1 METHEALI
9 LRKSSYGEADLLV
22 TLFSRKSGKFRAL
35 AKNAKKSQKRFGG
48 RFDFFNLLAI
58 EVTLNRRKFNLIG
71 DVTLKESY
79 REITE
84 SVDSF
89 VTGTRVLELMDFLT
103 PEQEPASELF
113 DLATDTLGLLSKRR
127 EPHSVFLVFLLRAVT
142 LCGYRPDLRFDK
154 EKDIAGFDVENGR
167 VRNFE
172 KTRGKRNV
180 YPFHMDIM
188 RHPEI
193 MDANLE
199 KVKNNIEI
207 LIRYTEY
214 RTGRRLGKAGFAGET
229 AT

>member
-1 METHEALI
+1 METFEALI

-22 TLFSRKSGKFRAL
+22 TLFSREFGKFRAL

-48 RFDFFNLLAI
+48 RLDFFNRLAI
-58 EVTLNRRKFNLIG
+58 DVTLNRRRFNLIG
-71 DVTLKESY
+71 DVTLKQSY

-89 VTGTRVLELMDFLT
+89 VTGTRVLKLMDFLT

-113 DLATDTLGLLSKRR
+113 DLATDTLEFLSKRR
-127 EPHSVFLVFLLRAVT
+127 EPHSIFLVFLLRSVT

-199 KVKNNIEI
+199 KVKNNIEV

>member
-1 METHEALI
+1 METCEALV

-22 TLFSRKSGKFRAL
+22 TLFSRELGKFRAL
-35 AKNAKKSQKRFGG
+35 AKNAKKSRKRFGG
-48 RFDFFNLLAI
+48 RLDFFNRLEIDVA
-58 EVTLNRRKFNLIG
+58 LNKRKFNLVG

-89 VTGTRVLELMDFLT
+89 VTATRVLELLDFLI
-103 PEQEPASELF
+103 PEQEPSSELF
-113 DLATDTLGLLSKRR
+113 DLAAETLELLSKRR
-127 EPHSVFLVFLLRAVT
+127 EPYSVFLVFLLRALT
-142 LCGYRPDLRFDK
+142 LCGYRPDLRFDA

-167 VRNFE
+167 LGNLK

-193 MDANLE
+193 MDANPE
-199 KVKNNIEI
+199 KVKSNIRI
-207 LIRYTEY
+207 LTRYTEY
-214 RTGRRLGKAGFAGET
+214 RIGRHLEKTGFAGET
-229 AT
+229 SA

>member
-1 METHEALI
+1 METFEALI

-22 TLFSRKSGKFRAL
+22 TLFSREFGKFRAL

-48 RFDFFNLLAI
+48 RLDFFNRLVI
-58 EVTLNRRKFNLIG
+58 DVTLNRRRFNLIG
-71 DVTLKESY
+71 DVTLKQSY

-113 DLATDTLGLLSKRR
+113 DLTTDTLELLSRR
-127 EPHSVFLVFLLRAVT
+127 GEPYSVFLVFLLRAVT

-188 RHPEI
+188 RNPEI

-199 KVKNNIEI
+199 KVKNNIGV

-214 RTGRRLGKAGFAGET
+214 RIGRRLGKTEFPA
-229 AT
+229 

>member
-1 METHEALI
+1 METFEALI

-22 TLFSRKSGKFRAL
+22 TLFSRESGKFRAL

-48 RFDFFNLLAI
+48 RLDFFNRLVI
-58 EVTLNRRKFNLIG
+58 DVTLNRRRFNLIG
-71 DVTLKESY
+71 DVTLKQSY

-113 DLATDTLGLLSKRR
+113 DLATDTLELLSKRG
-127 EPHSVFLVFLLRAVT
+127 EPYSVFLVFLLRAVT

-199 KVKNNIEI
+199 KVKNNIGV

>member
-1 METHEALI
+1 METFEALI

-22 TLFSRKSGKFRAL
+22 TLFSREFGKFRAL

-48 RFDFFNLLAI
+48 RLDFFNRLAI
-58 EVTLNRRKFNLIG
+58 DVTLNRRRFNLIG
-71 DVTLKESY
+71 DVTLKQSY

-89 VTGTRVLELMDFLT
+89 VTGTRVLKLMDFLT

-113 DLATDTLGLLSKRR
+113 DLATDTLEFLSKRR
-127 EPHSVFLVFLLRAVT
+127 EPHSIFLVFLLRAVT

-199 KVKNNIEI
+199 KVKNNIEV

-214 RTGRRLGKAGFAGET
+214 RTGKRLGKAGFAGKT

>member
-1 METHEALI
+1 METFEALI

-22 TLFSRKSGKFRAL
+22 TLFSREYGKFRAL

-48 RFDFFNLLAI
+48 RLDFFNRLVI
-58 EVTLNRRKFNLIG
+58 DVTLNRRRFNLIG
-71 DVTLKESY
+71 DVTLKQSY

-113 DLATDTLGLLSKRR
+113 DLATDTLELLSKRG
-127 EPHSVFLVFLLRAVT
+127 EPYSIFLVFLLRAVT

-199 KVKNNIEI
+199 KVKNNIGV

>member
-1 METHEALI
+1 METFEALI

-22 TLFSRKSGKFRAL
+22 TLFSREYGKFRAL

-48 RFDFFNLLAI
+48 RLDFFNRLVI
-58 EVTLNRRKFNLIG
+58 DVTLNRRRFNLIG
-71 DVTLKESY
+71 DVTLKQSY

-113 DLATDTLGLLSKRR
+113 DLATDTLELLSKRG
-127 EPHSVFLVFLLRAVT
+127 EPYSVFLVFLLRAVT

-199 KVKNNIEI
+199 KVKNNIGV

>member
-9 LRKSSYGEADLLV
+9 LKKSSYGEADLLV
-22 TLFSRKSGKFRAL
+22 TLFSRELGKFRAL

-48 RFDFFNLLAI
+48 RLDFFNRLAV
-58 EVTLNRRKFNLIG
+58 EVTLNKGRFNLIG

-89 VTGTRVLELMDFLT
+89 VAATRVLELLDFLI
-103 PEQEPASELF
+103 PEQEPANELF
-113 DLATDTLGLLSKRR
+113 NLATDTLRLLSGKR
-127 EPHSVFLVFLLRAVT
+127 EPHSVFLVFFLRVLT

-167 VRNFE
+167 VRSFE

-199 KVKNNIEI
+199 KVKNNIQV
-207 LIRYTEY
+207 LTRYTEY
-214 RTGRRLGKAGFAGET
+214 RTGRHLEKTGFADET
-229 AT
+229 SV

>member
-1 METHEALI
+1 METFEALI

-22 TLFSRKSGKFRAL
+22 TLFSREFGKFRAL

-48 RFDFFNLLAI
+48 RLDFFNRLAI
-58 EVTLNRRKFNLIG
+58 DVTLNRRRFNLIG
-71 DVTLKESY
+71 DVTLKQSY

-89 VTGTRVLELMDFLT
+89 VTGTRVLKLMDFLT

-113 DLATDTLGLLSKRR
+113 DLATDTLEFLSKRR
-127 EPHSVFLVFLLRAVT
+127 EPHSIFLVFLLRAVT

-199 KVKNNIEI
+199 KVKNNIEV

-214 RTGRRLGKAGFAGET
+214 RTGRHLGKAGFAGET

>member
-1 METHEALI
+1 METFEALI
-9 LRKSSYGEADLLV
+9 LRKSSYREADLLV
-22 TLFSRKSGKFRAL
+22 TLFSREYGKFRAL

-48 RFDFFNLLAI
+48 RLDFFNRLVI
-58 EVTLNRRKFNLIG
+58 DVTLNRRRFNLIG
-71 DVTLKESY
+71 DVTLKQSY

-113 DLATDTLGLLSKRR
+113 DLATNTLELLSKRR
-127 EPHSVFLVFLLRAVT
+127 EPHSIFLVFLLRAVT

-188 RHPEI
+188 RNPEI
-193 MDANLE
+193 MDTNLE
-199 KVKNNIEI
+199 KVKNNIGV

>member
-1 METHEALI
+1 METFEALI

-22 TLFSRKSGKFRAL
+22 TLFSREFGKFRAL

-48 RFDFFNLLAI
+48 RLDFFNRLAI
-58 EVTLNRRKFNLIG
+58 DVTLNRRRFNLIG
-71 DVTLKESY
+71 DVTLKQSY

-89 VTGTRVLELMDFLT
+89 VTGTRVLKLMDFLT

-113 DLATDTLGLLSKRR
+113 DLATDTLEFLSKKR
-127 EPHSVFLVFLLRAVT
+127 EPHSIFLVFLLRAVT

-199 KVKNNIEI
+199 KVKNNIEV